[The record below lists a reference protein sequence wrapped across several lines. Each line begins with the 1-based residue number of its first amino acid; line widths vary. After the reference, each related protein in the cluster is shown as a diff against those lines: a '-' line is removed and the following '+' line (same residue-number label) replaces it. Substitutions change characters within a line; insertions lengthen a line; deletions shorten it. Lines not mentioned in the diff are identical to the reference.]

1 MSFPSAEEVH
11 QLAKPYLSHY
21 DENTLCIKHEG
32 VVFLAQYL
40 ALPLK
45 AVLMGL
51 LEKDIWPLRFYRN
64 KGVFTAAQM
73 IHLLSQRVFLAGC
86 GGLGGYVAQLMTRM
100 GVGAFRLCD
109 PDVFEESNINRQ
121 CFCTEKTLG
130 QLKVEVCRQNLLD
143 IASYLDVEAYALAAA
158 PHTLPRLLTDV
169 DLVVDC
175 LDSVPR
181 KKMLEQAAEET
192 GIPFLHGSVLQNEG
206 FAFFSSSSSSSFS
219 PSVRLSSLYP
229 DIQAGNASSGGQS
242 TSVCAVAGVAGLMVA
257 LFGKSLS
264 PAFPQNSHLLHLDC
278 SIPELEQFDF

>member
-130 QLKVEVCRQNLLD
+130 QLKVEVCRQNLL
-143 IASYLDVEAYALAAA
+143 LR
-158 PHTLPRLLTDV
+158 HT
-169 DLVVDC
+169 
-175 LDSVPR
+175 S
-181 KKMLEQAAEET
+181 MLKPMRWRP
-192 GIPFLHGSVLQNEG
+192 IRILFP
-206 FAFFSSSSSSSFS
+206 SS
-219 PSVRLSSLYP
+219 
-229 DIQAGNASSGGQS
+229 
-242 TSVCAVAGVAGLMVA
+242 
-257 LFGKSLS
+257 
-264 PAFPQNSHLLHLDC
+264 
-278 SIPELEQFDF
+278 